1 MKSMNQ
7 TCLVLGGWQRFAI
20 QQMFLALT
28 QILVGCLIMPS
39 TSFLLWNL
47 LAAVEEMVFDD
58 GTRQSVICY
67 RGTCTSAILFALFYQ
82 CNRAS
87 REMVLMRPWKEIEC
101 PMATAPPMTK
111 PLTFAKP
118 QHSTLF
124 WDIDMELYTSIAKPR
139 TFSIELK
146 WMLEEKKQCLFLE
159 AFGCDGVMSNQA
171 WTKYWRNQN
180 N

>member
-28 QILVGCLIMPS
+28 QILVGCLIPS

-67 RGTCTSAILFALFYQ
+67 RGTSAILFALFYQ
-82 CNRAS
+82 CNRAGWPAGKCLWCG
-87 REMVLMRPWKEIEC
+87 RERKSNVPWQPLPQWPNRLHLLNLNIQLCSGTLTWSFIPLLPNQGLSQLSWSGCWKKKNNAYSWKHLDVMV
-101 PMATAPPMTK
+101 
-111 PLTFAKP
+111 
-118 QHSTLF
+118 
-124 WDIDMELYTSIAKPR
+124 
-139 TFSIELK
+139 
-146 WMLEEKKQCLFLE
+146 
-159 AFGCDGVMSNQA
+159 
-171 WTKYWRNQN
+171 
-180 N
+180 